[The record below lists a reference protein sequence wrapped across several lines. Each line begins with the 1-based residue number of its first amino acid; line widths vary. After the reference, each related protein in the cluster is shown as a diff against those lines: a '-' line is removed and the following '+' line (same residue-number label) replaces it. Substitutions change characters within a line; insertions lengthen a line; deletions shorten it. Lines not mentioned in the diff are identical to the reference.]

1 MNNDKDY
8 RSVNMEFDGG
18 DDLGQAA
25 YADETEGMMEIV
37 PSEKGPV
44 PKKKKRKK
52 KRYFLK
58 LCILVLVCAA
68 AYFLMHSQMFTVKKI
83 VLEENPH
90 MTVEQLKEITG
101 YKKGINLFEIDRRKN
116 EKKLEKDTYIEE
128 AEISRELPDTV
139 KVVLTLREQTAVI
152 QSDKGYVLLDDEGIV
167 IDILEQPPQYT
178 ILAGLTVE
186 SAEKGETVKVKET
199 KKYNRYMELLDKTK
213 KADMYFKTI
222 VIKDKTVTAYATDA
236 LYCTG
241 SIDNFVE
248 GMENG
253 NLQSIFYDLM
263 QKGIKAGAV
272 KVGDDQYYSFAR

>member
-8 RSVNMEFDGG
+8 RNENLEYDCT
-18 DDLGQAA
+18 DDFEQSGEVF
-25 YADETEGMMEIV
+25 ETEGAMEIV
-37 PSEKGPV
+37 PSENKLV

-58 LCILVLVCAA
+58 LCILVLVCVAV
-68 AYFLMHSQMFTVKKI
+68 YFLMHSQLFAVKKI
-83 VLEENPH
+83 VLEENSH

-101 YKKGINLFEIDRRKN
+101 YKKGMNLFEIDSRKN
-116 EKKLEKDTYIEE
+116 EKKLEKDAYVES
-128 AEISRELPDTV
+128 AEISRDLPDTV

-152 QSDKGYVLLDDEGIV
+152 QSKKGYVLIDDEGTV
-167 IDILEQPPQYT
+167 IDVLEQLPQHT
-178 ILAGLTVE
+178 LLSGLTVE
-186 SAEKGETVKVKET
+186 KAEKGKTIEVKET
-199 KKYNRYMELLDKTK
+199 KKYNKYMELLDTIK

-222 VIKDKTVTAYATDA
+222 VIKGETVTAYATDS

-241 SIDNFVE
+241 KIDNVIE
-248 GMENG
+248 GLENG

-263 QKGIKAGAV
+263 RKGIKAGAV